1 MANRDNY
8 DRGSE
13 NVGRLA
19 RLDDLRDFKVA
30 DGDPDVR
37 GWDVVGSDG
46 RKLGEVKHLIADPAA
61 MRVRYLEV
69 ELDRSVREG
78 GDRRVLL
85 PIGTAR
91 LDDARDEVIVDSIA
105 GVDAGTLP
113 TYAEGADIT
122 RDYES
127 TLRGRF
133 TGGTHSADTSSRDLR
148 ADPRSGDL
156 RAAGGSVGGP
166 AGGAGRRDRNED
178 DFYAADLYDESRFR
192 RRPALGDRDEA
203 RLTRAEEELA
213 IGKRQVQA
221 GEVGVRKTVETERVE
236 ERVPVTREEV
246 TVERRPL
253 SADAGQDVT
262 ITDDEIRIPVM
273 EEQLLVEKRI
283 VPKEEIVIRKRA
295 VTEEKTVEADLRR
308 ERVEY
313 DEDQVRA
320 RTDREVRG
328 ADRTADRGDRGG
340 NRLTDAVDDLKD
352 RVDGN
357 PASRPGPDPTDRPER
372 RL

>member
-1 MANRDNY
+1 MANRHSD
-8 DRGSE
+8 DFSSAHGAHGD
-13 NVGRLA
+13 VGRLA
-19 RLDDLRDFKVA
+19 RLDDLDDFRVA
-30 DGDPDVR
+30 EGDPDVR

-46 RKLGEVKHLIADPAA
+46 RKLGEVKHLIADPTA
-61 MRVRYLEV
+61 MKVRYLEV
-69 ELDRSVREG
+69 QLDRSVRES
-78 GDRRVLL
+78 GDRRVLI

-91 LDDARDEVIVDSIA
+91 LNDARDEVIVDSIA
-105 GVDAGTLP
+105 GVDAATLP
-113 TYAEGADIT
+113 THAEGADIS

-133 TGGTHSADTSSRDLR
+133 GGGAASAG
-148 ADPRSGDL
+148 A
-156 RAAGGSVGGP
+156 
-166 AGGAGRRDRNED
+166 AGGAGLAGGAADVSRRDRDELRSRD
-178 DFYAADLYDESRFR
+178 DFYDADLYDESRFR
-192 RRPALGDRDEA
+192 RGRRDSLGDRERDEA
-203 RLTRAEEELA
+203 RLTRSEEELD
-213 IGKRQVQA
+213 IGKRRVQA
-221 GEVGVRKTVETERVE
+221 GEVGVRKTVETERVQ

-273 EEQLLVEKRI
+273 EEQIVVDKRV

-313 DEDQVRA
+313 DENQLQARADQAA
-320 RTDREVRG
+320 RGGVDH
-328 ADRTADRGDRGG
+328 TADRAG
-340 NRLTDAVDDLKD
+340 NRLTDALDDLKD

-372 RL
+372 RV

>member
-1 MANRDNY
+1 MANRDSY
-8 DRGSE
+8 DRDSE
-13 NVGRLA
+13 NLGRLA

-30 DGDPDVR
+30 EGDPDVR

-133 TGGTHSADTSSRDLR
+133 TSGARPADTSVD
-148 ADPRSGDL
+148 DV
-156 RAAGGSVGGP
+156 RAAGSGVGGL
-166 AGGAGRRDRNED
+166 AGGTGRRDRDED

-192 RRPALGDRDEA
+192 RRGDSLGDRNEA
-203 RLTRAEEELA
+203 RLTRSEEELA
-213 IGKRQVQA
+213 IGRRQVEA

-313 DEDQVRA
+313 DDDQVRA

-328 ADRTADRGDRGG
+328 ADRTVDQEDRGG

-357 PASRPGPDPTDRPER
+357 PASRPGPDATDRPER